1 MLHPKKKE
9 LVRAVAHN
17 SSKFEDNYIDEDY
30 NEIGLDEI
38 SNKGAAHL
46 SFPRPSP
53 GRSKTLTAEVQPSSF
68 A

>member
-1 MLHPKKKE
+1 MLHPEKKE
-9 LVRAVAHN
+9 LARAVAHN
-17 SSKFEDNYIDEDY
+17 ASKFEDDDSDYDY

-53 GRSKTLTAEVQPSSF
+53 GSCKTLTAEVQPSSF